1 MAVKPNQTLVA
12 KFADKFN
19 FADENKLL
27 VTLKATAF
35 KVKEGEVTDEQ
46 MIALLI
52 VADQYGL
59 NPFIREIFA
68 YPDKQNGIVP
78 VVSVDGWSRIIN
90 QHPDMDGLE
99 FIEDKIWINDLAGAK
114 PCPAYIECVIYRK
127 GRTHPVRIKEF
138 LDEVYRPPF
147 QGIKNNQ
154 PYTLNGPWQSHTKR
168 MLRHKALIQCS
179 RLAFGFTGIYDQ
191 DEAERIIEGQA
202 VVIDDPTA
210 VQEASDAAKQMLP
223 KLVNRARK
231 EKSWV
236 AALEY
241 VEEKFAGFD
250 LIFLKNEINKAKA
263 KAEAEAA
270 LPLPPN
276 PSAENPPLNATQEP
290 LTNANSNQK
299 PAAAVNSA
307 NTTQAK
313 TSGTST
319 GNRSNANTAA
329 GAKPHPQQTA
339 QGKEALN

>member
-138 LDEVYRPPF
+138 LDEVHRPPF
-147 QGIKNNQ
+147 LGIKNNQ

-263 KAEAEAA
+263 EAEAA

-276 PSAENPPLNATQEP
+276 SSAENPPLNATQP
-290 LTNANSNQK
+290 LTNANPNPNQK
-299 PAAAVNSA
+299 PAASVNSA

-319 GNRSNANTAA
+319 GNRSNVNPADGT
-329 GAKPHPQQTA
+329 KPHPQQTV

>member
-46 MIALLI
+46 MMALLI

-99 FIEDKIWINDLAGAK
+99 FIEDKIWINDWAGAK

-138 LDEVYRPPF
+138 LDEVYSTAF
-147 QGIKNNQ
+147 SGHQK
-154 PYTLNGPWQSHTKR
+154 QS
-168 MLRHKALIQCS
+168 AL
-179 RLAFGFTGIYDQ
+179 Y
-191 DEAERIIEGQA
+191 AERPLAIAHQT
-202 VVIDDPTA
+202 D
-210 VQEASDAAKQMLP
+210 
-223 KLVNRARK
+223 
-231 EKSWV
+231 V
-236 AALEY
+236 AA
-241 VEEKFAGFD
+241 
-250 LIFLKNEINKAKA
+250 
-263 KAEAEAA
+263 
-270 LPLPPN
+270 
-276 PSAENPPLNATQEP
+276 
-290 LTNANSNQK
+290 
-299 PAAAVNSA
+299 
-307 NTTQAK
+307 
-313 TSGTST
+313 
-319 GNRSNANTAA
+319 
-329 GAKPHPQQTA
+329 
-339 QGKEALN
+339 